1 MDIDAKSSLK
11 AYQTEYKKKKKKK
24 NNKTNK
30 QKNMLED
37 SYTLTNWD
45 LSQGYKGY
53 NIYSVSP
60 AS

>member
-11 AYQTEYKKKKKKK
+11 AYQTEYKKK
-24 NNKTNK
+24 
-30 QKNMLED
+30 KNMLED

>member
-1 MDIDAKSSLK
+1 
-11 AYQTEYKKKKKKK
+11 
-24 NNKTNK
+24 
-30 QKNMLED
+30 MLED